1 MKQNNSGFTL
11 VELLAVI
18 TILAILIGI
27 ASGSVISVL
36 NRSKKNMAREMRS
49 NLSEAA
55 LTHVMDHAYLEKC
68 SVEFSKEIYEDK
80 NITNLNNNTSCF
92 RRLTVSDLVSAGV
105 FENNRN
111 ACDDEDIV
119 IVYRYNDGV
128 NSEYKTY
135 ISEETCT
142 N

>member
-1 MKQNNSGFTL
+1 MKQNNRGFTL

-18 TILAILIGI
+18 TVLAIIIGI
-27 ASGSVISVL
+27 ATGSVVSVL
-36 NRSKKNMAREMRS
+36 NRSRKNMSREVRS

-55 LTHVMDHAYLEKC
+55 LTYAMDHAYLEKC

-80 NITNLNNNTSCF
+80 NITNLNNNTACF
-92 RRLTVSDLVSAGV
+92 QRLTVEELVNAGV

-111 ACDDEDIV
+111 SCNPEDIV

-128 NSEYKTY
+128 NSDYKTY
-135 ISEETCT
+135 ISEEACT